1 MESGHW
7 IIPAN
12 ERFIMGAECE
22 SLLPEKGEESRLVR
36 RARRGSLTGVCL
48 GWYAGKEKRRIGA
61 AYEEEAV
68 WRLTE
73 RF

>member
-1 MESGHW
+1 M

-36 RARRGSLTGVCL
+36 RARLEPHGVCL
-48 GWYAGKEKRRIGA
+48 GWYAERKRRIGS

>member
-36 RARRGSLTGVCL
+36 RVRLEPHGVCL
-48 GWYAGKEKRRIGA
+48 GWYAGKKSDALAPLMRRKLYGA
-61 AYEEEAV
+61 
-68 WRLTE
+68 
-73 RF
+73 

>member
-22 SLLPEKGEESRLVR
+22 SLLPEEGEESRLVR
-36 RARRGSLTGVCL
+36 RARLEPYGVCL
-48 GWYAGKEKRRIGA
+48 GCYAVKKSGALAPLMRRKLYGA
-61 AYEEEAV
+61 
-68 WRLTE
+68 
-73 RF
+73 